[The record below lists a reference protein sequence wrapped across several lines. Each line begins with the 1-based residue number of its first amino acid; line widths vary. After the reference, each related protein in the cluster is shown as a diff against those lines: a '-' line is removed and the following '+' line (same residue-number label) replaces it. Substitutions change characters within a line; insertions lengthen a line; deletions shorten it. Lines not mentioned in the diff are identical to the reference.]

1 MDISNTQDVI
11 DSRDIIARIDELET
25 DESMLQ
31 DTIIE
36 AEEALES
43 SEGAKDEMQAG
54 KELTEAREALIDF
67 NEENEEELSSLKAV
81 AEECENYADWKHGA
95 TLINYMYFTEYCMEL
110 LKDIGDLPQD
120 IPSYIAIDEEETAE
134 NLKADYMEVD
144 FDGET
149 YLMRSS

>member
-43 SEGAKDEMQAG
+43 SEGARAEMQAG
-54 KELTEAREALIDF
+54 KELTEAREALVDF

-81 AEECENYADWKHGA
+81 AEECKNYADWKCGE
-95 TLINYMYFTEYCMEL
+95 TLINEMYFIEYCMEFL
-110 LKDIGDLPQD
+110 VDCGYLPSDLP
-120 IPSYIAIDEEETAE
+120 SFIAIDEEQTAE
-134 NLKADYMEVD
+134 NMKDDYMEVD

-149 YLMRSS
+149 YLMRSC